1 LAKGSTDLKNG
12 LDKLNVGAKQVL
24 NGLAQASSGAG
35 ELNKGLEA
43 LQQGSANLENGL
55 KQAKQQTNQKMS
67 ELKQSLQ
74 RLYDTAN
81 NNGDLPLSTIKDSLG
96 EILSQIDDNPGSSLD
111 PLIAGAEN
119 LRSNLSSES
128 QFGDGLNKL
137 SGALPEL
144 LKG

>member
-1 LAKGSTDLKNG
+1 
-12 LDKLNVGAKQVL
+12 
-24 NGLAQASSGAG
+24 
-35 ELNKGLEA
+35 LEA
-43 LQQGSANLENGL
+43 LHQGSANLENGL

-67 ELKQSLQ
+67 ELKQGLQ
-74 RLYDTAN
+74 LLYDTAN

-96 EILSQIDDNPGSSLD
+96 EILSQIDDDPGSALD

-128 QFGDGLNKL
+128 EFGAGLNKL

-144 LKG
+144 LKGQQQVVEGTEELIEGAMQLEAGTNQLNGSWDLLIAG